1 MRFLGVFLCL
11 FATAYLWFACN
22 FDFSSFCGWTRETGT
37 GAEWIIQANGAPAV
51 HRGPPLDHMGRC
63 WVLTF
68 FFLSFFELVALD
80 RCFGRVLHSSRCYYA
95 SAEKSVET
103 SCARN
108 GNIFNKAL
116 NNTIQSPCC
125 CKFTTLPFFC
135 LKKWGKTCLWCKK
148 KFPLDTQPCSY
159 FEGQKPCEYGNIS
172 QS

>member
-1 MRFLGVFLCL
+1 MS
-11 FATAYLWFACN
+11 A
-22 FDFSSFCGWTRETGT
+22 D
-37 GAEWIIQANGAPAV
+37 
-51 HRGPPLDHMGRC
+51 
-63 WVLTF
+63 F

-80 RCFGRVLHSSRCYYA
+80 RCFGRVLRSSRCYYA

-116 NNTIQSPCC
+116 NNTIQSLCC

-159 FEGQKPCEYGNIS
+159 FEGQKLCEYGNIS
-172 QS
+172 QSYVGLMLYELLYTWKGSSHSLMPQCYVPVRSERTYLGNNYCKRSICPSCKVYLAEV